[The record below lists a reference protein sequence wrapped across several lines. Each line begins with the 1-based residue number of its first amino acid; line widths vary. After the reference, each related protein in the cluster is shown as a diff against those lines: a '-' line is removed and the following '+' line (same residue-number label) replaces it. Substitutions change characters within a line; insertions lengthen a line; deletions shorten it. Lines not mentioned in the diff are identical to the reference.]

1 MTPGG
6 ADSTTTGDALPSS
19 RPARPDA
26 RRRYEVRRLD
36 LWSVI
41 RIVLLFNVAVLV
53 LTVIAAIVIWIVAAA
68 LGAISGLEDFL
79 GSLLSAKNFRFASV
93 QILEGFVLVGLVM
106 VAITTLMATV
116 AALIYNAFAEWT
128 GGIEVVLV
136 EEDGA

>member
-1 MTPGG
+1 MSDGRSERG
-6 ADSTTTGDALPSS
+6 SADALPTGRSP
-19 RPARPDA
+19 RDPV

-41 RIVLLFNVAVLV
+41 RITLLFNVAVLV
-53 LTVIAAIVIWIVAAA
+53 LMVIAGVIIWLVAAA
-68 LGAISGLEDFL
+68 FGAISGLEEFL

-106 VAITTLMATV
+106 VAITTILATV
-116 AALIYNAFAEWT
+116 AALIYNLFAEWT